1 MKDSDTKQ
9 LRQSLVEHQLASRDI
24 HDPQVLEAMGRVARH
39 EFVQQKHQ
47 QKAYDDRPLPIG
59 HSQTISQP
67 YIVALMTQLVAPKA
81 DSVAL
86 DVGSGSG
93 YQAAVLAE
101 IVDKVYSIEIVDAL
115 AEQARERMKRLGYQN
130 VEVRAGDG
138 YQGWP
143 EHAPFDLIILAAA
156 PDHIPAPLIEQL
168 KPGGKLVLPV
178 GDQRQVLTLIEK
190 RPDGSV
196 NKRAITPVVFVPM
209 TGPSL
214 NE

>member
-1 MKDSDTKQ
+1 MKDLDRQ
-9 LRQSLVEHQLASRDI
+9 QARQSLVNQQLASRDI
-24 HDPQVLEAMGRVARH
+24 HDPQVLAAMGRVARH
-39 EFVQQKHQ
+39 EFVQPQHRS
-47 QKAYDDRPLPIG
+47 KAYDDRALPIG
-59 HSQTISQP
+59 HRQTISQP
-67 YIVALMTQLVAPKA
+67 YIVALMTQLVAPQA

-115 AEQARERMKRLGYQN
+115 AHQASARLKRLGYHN

-143 EHAPFDLIILAAA
+143 DHAPFDVIILAAA

-178 GDQRQVLTLIEK
+178 GDQRQVLMLMEK
-190 RPDGSV
+190 RSDGSLH
-196 NKRAITPVVFVPM
+196 KQTIIPVVFVPM

-214 NE
+214 R